1 MTSTRPQAS
10 AVPASAHPAGWR
22 FGTLS
27 AAVAT
32 VAAAVV
38 LAGAGPT
45 TGVVLTSG
53 DAIAIA
59 QGVSVTPAPGWTLGN
74 RGPNW
79 VALNNADTSAQMRI
93 TVKQAGGTDA
103 AAVLSSDI
111 DQFTRGASAILTEV
125 NRLTPP
131 ETKPLQGPNFQQEA
145 SVNYT
150 ANVVNPQGTIPVI
163 GTFTELLNTSNGR
176 SAFIDFRQGGNATT
190 QAAGDGGMMI
200 SSMQ

>member
-1 MTSTRPQAS
+1 MSSTHPQEL
-10 AVPASAHPAGWR
+10 AVPAPKHPAGRR
-22 FGTLS
+22 FGALS
-27 AAVAT
+27 
-32 VAAAVV
+32 VAAAVL
-38 LAGAGPT
+38 LAGTEATAG
-45 TGVVLTSG
+45 VALASD

-103 AAVLSSDI
+103 AAVLSADI
-111 DQFTRGASAILTEV
+111 DQFTRGASAILTDV

-131 ETKPLQGPNFQQEA
+131 ETKPLPGPTFGQAA
-145 SVNYT
+145 SLNYT
-150 ANVVNPQGTIPVI
+150 ANVVNPQGPIPVI

-176 SAFIDFRQGGNATT
+176 SAFIDFRQGGGATT
-190 QAAGDGGMMI
+190 QAAGDGGLMI